1 MSCRQGGCPACRPPR
16 GQLFPVRQRP
26 NRSRGPQR
34 SSCVAATARA
44 AGQRRTRA
52 AGALGGGP
60 AAPSSPGPGRGTGVG
75 ASPGSCPEGFCGQ
88 SHAKSRKRRHTVAR
102 PPPLTRVTRSRLTAR
117 SGASSGL
124 GGGGRAGASRTGR
137 GAGAADPR
145 LARARRSDAVPR
157 SAGETPTLK
166 AQKPVRGAPRSAL
179 RSLTVGLRPK
189 AMKCDLAFRGT
200 AHVCPSSPP
209 ATAHPVAPPPGPSP
223 PAARWLTATR
233 PAILSSCSN
242 PSSVSRKGCW

>member
-1 MSCRQGGCPACRPPR
+1 MSCRQGGCPACRPPS

-117 SGASSGL
+117 SGASSPARGSGA
-124 GGGGRAGASRTGR
+124 GGARERVAR
-137 GAGAADPR
+137 GAGRGLQTPGWRVRVAPTLSRDPQEKRPR
-145 LARARRSDAVPR
+145 LKPRNRSEAHRAP
-157 SAGETPTLK
+157 LF
-166 AQKPVRGAPRSAL
+166 AP
-179 RSLTVGLRPK
+179 
-189 AMKCDLAFRGT
+189 
-200 AHVCPSSPP
+200 
-209 ATAHPVAPPPGPSP
+209 
-223 PAARWLTATR
+223 
-233 PAILSSCSN
+233 
-242 PSSVSRKGCW
+242 